1 MKGSGGGTHKA
12 HMFENP
18 RNVPSRRSFLKG
30 LGVGSALLP
39 LLQYE
44 EAFGACTAVPG
55 PKRMFIMVWSLGMLG
70 GGDTWATTGANWV
83 LPTQMASLAPYRQ
96 DLLLL
101 DGLDYD
107 FLKDMP
113 GSGERTG
120 FAAFPGMLTGAFY
133 QVLSSATAADVA
145 GGISI
150 DQYVGLG
157 LQARGYP
164 GLVSLNL
171 AASSRSG
178 GLSWRAA
185 GQPVLPDQDPVHVY
199 ATLFGSPTSSPPPDK
214 VLAMRKSVLDY
225 VAGDLNRFVTKVGGT
240 DDRARVAAHLQNVR
254 DIEQVL
260 TEQMALTPSS
270 TMCTPP
276 VPDPLISP
284 ISHADFEKVA
294 KVQTDLAVAGLA
306 ADATRVVVLQLGDQQ
321 DAYIFLTSL
330 GFGSGLTDPNT
341 GATTG
346 SINDIARRDGPDKVK
361 TDTWFMSQVAYAL
374 GSLKGVADGAGTM
387 LDNTAFLA
395 MNTMRTGA
403 GRETVGVP
411 AIMAGSCG
419 GYFKTGRSL
428 SLTNTPHNGVLV
440 ALGNAMG
447 IPTATFGETRYGGEL
462 TVLKG

>member
-1 MKGSGGGTHKA
+1 
-12 HMFENP
+12 MFIK
-18 RNVPSRRSFLKG
+18 RRHVPSRRSFLKT

-44 EAFGACTAVPG
+44 EAFGACAAVPG
-55 PKRMFIMVWSLGMLG
+55 PKRMFIMAWSLGMLG
-70 GGDTWATTGANWV
+70 GGDTWATTGDNWV

-133 QVLSSATAADVA
+133 QVLSSATSSDLA

-150 DQYVGLG
+150 DQYVGLR
-157 LQARGYP
+157 LQASGYP

-171 AASSRSG
+171 AVQPHSG
-178 GLSWRAA
+178 GLLSWRSP
-185 GQPVLPDQDPVHVY
+185 GQAVIPDQNPAHVY
-199 ATLFGSPTSSPPPDK
+199 ATLFGSAPSSPPPDK

-240 DDRARVAAHLQNVR
+240 DDRARVAAHLQNIR
-254 DIEQVL
+254 DIEQAL
-260 TEQMALTPSS
+260 AQQMAQTLPS
-270 TMCTPP
+270 TTCTAP
-276 VPDPLISP
+276 VPDPSVV
-284 ISHADFEKVA
+284 ATANVYFEKVA
-294 KVQTDLAVAGLA
+294 QIQVDLAVAALA
-306 ADATRVVVLQLGDQQ
+306 ADATRVVVLQLGDPL
-321 DAYIFLTSL
+321 DLNVILTSL
-330 GFGSGLTDPNT
+330 GYTAGGPNASDANT
-341 GATTG
+341 GDVNGIYHLAKT
-346 SINDIARRDGPDKVK
+346 DGPDKVK
-361 TDTWFMSQVAYAL
+361 VDTWFMNQVAYVL
-374 GSLKGVADGAGTM
+374 GSLKGVSDGAGTM
-387 LDNTAFLA
+387 LDNTAFVA
-395 MNTMRTGA
+395 MNSMRTGA
-403 GRETVGVP
+403 GKETVGVP

-428 SLTNTPHNGVLV
+428 SLTNTPNNGVLV

-447 IPTATFGETRYGGEL
+447 IPTVTFGETRYGGEL

>member
-1 MKGSGGGTHKA
+1 
-12 HMFENP
+12 MFINR

-44 EAFGACTAVPG
+44 EAFGACAAVPG
-55 PKRMFIMVWSLGMLG
+55 PKRMFIMAWSLGMLG
-70 GGDTWATTGANWV
+70 GGETWATTGANWA

-133 QVLSSATAADVA
+133 QTLSSSTSSDLG

-157 LQARGYP
+157 LQATGYP
-164 GLVSLNL
+164 GLVSLNVGVQ
-171 AASSRSG
+171 AVSTG
-178 GLSWRAA
+178 HLSWKGP
-185 GQPVLPDQDPVHVY
+185 GQVVLPNLSPLSVY
-199 ATLFGSPTSSPPPDK
+199 NILFGSAPSSPPPDK

-225 VAGDLNRFVTKVGGT
+225 VAGDLNRFVTRVGGT
-240 DDRARVAAHLQNVR
+240 DDRARVASHLQNIR
-254 DIEQVL
+254 DIEQAL
-260 TEQMALTPSS
+260 AQQMSQ
-270 TMCTPP
+270 TPP
-276 VPDPLISP
+276 STTCTTPVPLLPSRP
-284 ISHADFEKVA
+284 PFEQVA
-294 KVQTDLAVAGLA
+294 QIQIDLAVTALA
-306 ADATRVVVLQLGDQQ
+306 ADATRVVVLQLGDQY
-321 DAYIFLTSL
+321 DFNVILASL
-330 GFGSGLTDPNT
+330 GYTAGGPIPADANT
-341 GATTG
+341 GDVN
-346 SINDIARRDGPDKVK
+346 SIYGLSKANGPDKVK
-361 TDTWFMSQVAYAL
+361 IDTWFMDQVSYVL
-374 GSLKGVADGAGTM
+374 GSLKAVSDGAGTM
-387 LDNTAFLA
+387 LDNTAFVA
-395 MNTMRTGA
+395 MNSMRTGA
-403 GRETVGVP
+403 GKETVGVP

-428 SLTNTPHNGVLV
+428 SLTNTPNNGVLV

-447 IPTATFGETRYGGEL
+447 IPTVTFGETRYGGEL